1 MAKQTFTPAAFGQEI
16 NRQAQGIRGLL
27 LNQLQQKQA
36 GQVRQDELQQAIAL
50 ARAKAEIE
58 QEFAG
63 GEATLASQLA
73 TIRENFPSLFP
84 DQQLPPTLPQPSLPA
99 QDGIEPVRPPAAPSP
114 FVTKPS
120 LSIDPNTGKVRL
132 GISQATD
139 PRFISPQ
146 QKLATATGLRKE
158 FTASILVK
166 DFRIIRA
173 QAAKIDAALADTLRA
188 DVGAKNIADQIL
200 IVGFN
205 KIIDPTSVVRE
216 SEFARTPEGLSA
228 INRVRGFVERVVR
241 GSVGITDD
249 ERKDISRLAKLLVNA
264 AGEDFNREFDRFK
277 GLAKEFDV
285 KQSRVLGGFNRF
297 KPLDTG
303 GRKSQFT
310 PRPQFT
316 PEEIDA
322 EIKRRGLR

>member
-1 MAKQTFTPAAFGQEI
+1 M
-16 NRQAQGIRGLL
+16 
-27 LNQLQQKQA
+27 
-36 GQVRQDELQQAIAL
+36 
-50 ARAKAEIE
+50 
-58 QEFAG
+58 
-63 GEATLASQLA
+63 
-73 TIRENFPSLFP
+73 
-84 DQQLPPTLPQPSLPA
+84 
-99 QDGIEPVRPPAAPSP
+99 
-114 FVTKPS
+114 
-120 LSIDPNTGKVRL
+120 
-132 GISQATD
+132 
-139 PRFISPQ
+139 
-146 QKLATATGLRKE
+146 RKE

-277 GLAKEFDV
+277 GLAKEFSV
-285 KQSRVLGGFNRF
+285 
-297 KPLDTG
+297 PLY
-303 GRKSQFT
+303 S
-310 PRPQFT
+310 
-316 PEEIDA
+316 PE
-322 EIKRRGLR
+322 KRSTHKKLREK